1 MPSRLYR
8 TPGSSNKNEEEEK
21 WIQEV
26 GIRALERMD
35 GELNNRKKRKKKRW
49 QVLFFFVSQ

>member
-49 QVLFFFVSQ
+49 QVLFFFVS